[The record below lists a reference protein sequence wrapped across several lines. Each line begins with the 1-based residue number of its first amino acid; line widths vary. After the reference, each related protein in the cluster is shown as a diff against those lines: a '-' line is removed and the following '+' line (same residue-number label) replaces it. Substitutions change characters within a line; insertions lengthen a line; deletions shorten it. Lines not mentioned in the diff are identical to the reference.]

1 MTTPLCIHQIDVHQS
16 MTLKF
21 YMRRHNMDVAP
32 KMELPPHVQRRHK
45 RRSAT
50 SLADEKM
57 EEQEIQLLKA
67 GIRPQWLQIHRIIN
81 KR

>member
-1 MTTPLCIHQIDVHQS
+1 
-16 MTLKF
+16 
-21 YMRRHNMDVAP
+21 MRRHNMDVAP

-67 GIRPQWLQIHRIIN
+67 GVRPQWLQVHRVIN
-81 KR
+81 KRWREGAWCLTGEGGALELI